1 MMKFKNPTPQT
12 LLQWHWQ
19 DFAPYYDDLLAG
31 ELNAANLDDWMA
43 AWTDVAAAADEL
55 FNRLYVATSVNTV
68 DEAAE
73 QGFKDFMENT
83 YPSLMEKSQ
92 LLKEKLLASGLT
104 PEGFEIPM
112 RNMRAEA
119 ALFCKENIP
128 LEVELNQLSVELDK
142 ILGAQTVQWEG
153 EERTARQMEVV
164 LRDKERAKRQAGWEL
179 SFNRQLADRQAIN
192 DNWVKM
198 FKLRI
203 QVAKNAKKPSYR
215 EYVWESYKRFDYT
228 PDDCKRFHAAIEQV
242 VVPAVNRLSEKRK
255 QALGVEGLRYF
266 DLFVAL
272 DDYPPLQ
279 PFSDAAELEEKAATV
294 FSQVGAQFGAYFE
307 SMRREGL
314 LDLANRKN
322 KADGAYTTDYAMI
335 KRPFI
340 FGNAVGIHDDVQ
352 TLVHEGGHA
361 FHAFETFNLPY
372 IQQRWTPMEFNE
384 VASMAMENLIMP
396 YLTADKGG
404 FYSERDAA
412 RAIISH
418 LEDTL
423 RFWPYMAIVD
433 AFQHWA
439 YENPEGGMDPAAC
452 DAQWA
457 ALEDRFRPYLDW
469 SGYEE
474 IKKTGWHRKHHIHQV
489 PFYYIEYGVAQLGA
503 GQVWLNAL
511 QDQAAAVE
519 MYHNALKLG
528 GTVTLPQLY
537 QTAGAKL
544 AFDAATLGKVVDTM
558 EAKIAEMEAK
568 L

>member
-1 MMKFKNPTPQT
+1 MKFKTPTPQS
-12 LLQWHWQ
+12 LLEWHWQ
-19 DFAPYYDDLLAG
+19 DFAPYYDDLLAE
-31 ELNAANLDDWMA
+31 ELTAANLEDWMA
-43 AWTDVAAAADEL
+43 AWTAVAAAADEL

-73 QGFKDFMENT
+73 QSFKEFMEKT
-83 YPSLMEKSQ
+83 YPSVTEKSQ
-92 LLKEKLLASGLT
+92 QLKEKLLASGLT
-104 PEGFEIPM
+104 PRGFEIPM

-128 LEVELNQLSVELDK
+128 LDVELNQLSVELDK

-153 EERTARQMEVV
+153 EEKTARQMEVV
-164 LRDKERAKRQAGWEL
+164 LRDKDRAKRQAGWEL

-192 DNWVKM
+192 ENWVKM
-198 FKLRI
+198 YKLRM

-215 EYVWESYKRFDYT
+215 EFVWEDYKRFDYT
-228 PDDCKRFHAAIEQV
+228 PADCQRFHEAIRQV
-242 VVPAVNRLSEKRK
+242 VVPAVNRISEKRK
-255 QALGVEGLRYF
+255 QALGVDKLRYF

-272 DDYPPLQ
+272 DDYPPLH
-279 PFSDAAELEEKAATV
+279 PFDDAAELEEKASTI
-294 FSQVGAQFGAYFE
+294 FHQVAPQFGEYFE
-307 SMRREGL
+307 IMRREEL

-396 YLTADKGG
+396 YLTTEKGG
-404 FYSERDAA
+404 FYTERDAA

-418 LEDTL
+418 LEDNL

-433 AFQHWA
+433 SFQHWA
-439 YENPEGGMDPAAC
+439 YENPDGGLHPAAC

-457 ALEDRFRPYLDW
+457 ELEDRFRPHLDW

-489 PFYYIEYGVAQLGA
+489 PFYYIEYGLAQLGA

-511 QDQAAAVE
+511 QDQASAVQK
-519 MYHNALKLG
+519 YHNALKLG
-528 GTVTLPQLY
+528 GTATLPQLY
-537 QTAGAKL
+537 QTAGVKL
-544 AFDAATLGKVVDTM
+544 AFDAGTLGKVVDTM